1 MTQEKENPKTKM
13 KIFDYIF
20 ESSIKSSKTIIGI
33 VTELISLG
41 NDIEKI
47 RVSLISLS
55 KVIQTHQKVLDD
67 IVKALE
73 QAAAGSKKSD
83 ITFPSKNDS
92 KKDKPN

>member
-1 MTQEKENPKTKM
+1 MTQEKESPKMKTKL
-13 KIFDYIF
+13 FDYIF

-33 VTELISLG
+33 VTELIEIA

-55 KVIQTHQKVLDD
+55 KVVQTHQKVLDD
-67 IVKALE
+67 IIKALE
-73 QAAAGSKKSD
+73 HAAAGSKKSD
-83 ITFPSKNDS
+83 ITFPSINDP

>member
-1 MTQEKENPKTKM
+1 MTQEKERPKTKM
-13 KIFDYIF
+13 KVFDYIF

-33 VTELISLG
+33 VTELVALG

-67 IVKALE
+67 IIKALE
-73 QAAAGSKKSD
+73 QTTPESKKSD
-83 ITFPSKNDS
+83 ITFPSINDS